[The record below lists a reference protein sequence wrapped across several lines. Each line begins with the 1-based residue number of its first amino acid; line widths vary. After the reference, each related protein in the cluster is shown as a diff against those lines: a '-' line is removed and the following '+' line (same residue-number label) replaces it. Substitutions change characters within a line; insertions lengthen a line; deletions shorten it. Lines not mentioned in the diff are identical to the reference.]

1 MINKQEQEIIEKLK
15 KCIGYDAPSI
25 TQNQF
30 DSMVNY
36 IMKNK
41 TTVVNSKELLWRLCG
56 CYEGL
61 NFNNVIDIFVD
72 TRDAYYV
79 SELVSYVD
87 GNLDQEYLAKKMI
100 ETNDLDFIDKA
111 MSNCGNAMT
120 YSLKADVLEKIRKFY
135 NENSKNDK

>member
-1 MINKQEQEIIEKLK
+1 MITKQEQEIIEKLK

-30 DSMVNY
+30 DNMVNY
-36 IMKNK
+36 IMKNE
-41 TTVVNSKELLWRLCG
+41 TAWGNPKELVWRLCG

-100 ETNDLDFIDKA
+100 ETDDLNFIDKA
-111 MSNCGNAMT
+111 MSNCGNGMT
-120 YSLKADVLEKIRKFY
+120 YSLKSDILEKIKKNY